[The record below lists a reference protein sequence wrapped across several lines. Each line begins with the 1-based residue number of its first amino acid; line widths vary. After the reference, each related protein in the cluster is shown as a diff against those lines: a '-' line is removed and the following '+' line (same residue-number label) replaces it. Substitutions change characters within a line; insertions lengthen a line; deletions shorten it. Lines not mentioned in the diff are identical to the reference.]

1 LRGYLQKIELGGAG
15 EVGATPSKRNN
26 AVCSEYVYRIAKTA
40 LVRVICTGI
49 IIDLTDVAAAKLRP
63 SPVKGT
69 ATNLL
74 LGRIRDRLT
83 DFVWLGFFICFFA
96 HHHIYLLCFCHI
108 TILSVFVVACPAAAP
123 NKIQI

>member
-1 LRGYLQKIELGGAG
+1 
-15 EVGATPSKRNN
+15 KRNN

-63 SPVKGT
+63 SPVMGT

-108 TILSVFVVACPAAAP
+108 LSFLSLLLFAQLLRRT
-123 NKIQI
+123 KFKSRTFQFY